1 MRKGLTV
8 LPEKFVLLPN
18 YVLTLIVLV
27 SPTLLAGRYGT
38 SGISGKLKMRRTI
51 YFYILILFFSTKV
64 LANEDAQTFEF
75 SFFCEVLDQQ
85 LLGVTDGK
93 SERYSG
99 FQDGSIIG
107 DTFTLDFR
115 YVEVVDAQGYALS
128 ISSDHKE
135 LEFGILILD
144 YGFKEINDAT
154 GVFLWED
161 TGGFMTRLSK
171 SIINI
176 TGLDGSQITGRR
188 FYKNDWN
195 LMLQTGVFD
204 EVFIQTAKCMNVSDE
219 LDIVLDR
226 IRAEHK

>member
-1 MRKGLTV
+1 MKRTIHV
-8 LPEKFVLLPN
+8 FI
-18 YVLTLIVLV
+18 LTL
-27 SPTLLAGRYGT
+27 LL
-38 SGISGKLKMRRTI
+38 SL
-51 YFYILILFFSTKV
+51 KV
-64 LANEDAQTFEF
+64 LGNDDSQTFEF
-75 SFFCEVLDQQ
+75 SFHCEVLDQQ

-107 DTFTLDFR
+107 DTFKLDFL
-115 YVEVVDAQGYALS
+115 YAEVIDAKGYALN
-128 ISSDHKE
+128 ITSDHKE

-161 TGGFMTRLSK
+161 TGGLMTRLSK

-176 TGLDGSQITGRR
+176 KGLDGSQITGRR

-219 LDIVLDR
+219 LGIVLDR